1 MKGLWKA
8 ALKRWKSI
16 YISYKVLIIICMLTF
31 SSIIYSV
38 FNTSMEESTH
48 LIIIRTI
55 FASIIGFILENTT
68 KNGVVCNDKVMF
80 FRNAVVGLISITIT
94 VVVIISYIYNVDA
107 SNHSLVLLKDI
118 LFSCI
123 GFLISASEACGSK

>member
-1 MKGLWKA
+1 MKKIMKS
-8 ALKRWKSI
+8 ALKRWKLL

-31 SSIIYSV
+31 ASIIYSV
-38 FNTSMEESTH
+38 FNTSVDESTN
-48 LIIIRTI
+48 LIIIRTV
-55 FASIIGFILENTT
+55 FASIIGFLLENTT
-68 KNGVVCNDKVMF
+68 KNSVVCNDKIMF

-94 VVVIISYIYNVDA
+94 IVVIISYIYNIDA
-107 SNHSLVLLKDI
+107 SSHSLVLLKDI

>member
-1 MKGLWKA
+1 MKTIWKT

-38 FNTSMEESTH
+38 FNTSMGDSTH

-55 FASIIGFILENTT
+55 FASIVGFLLENTT
-68 KNGVVCNDKVMF
+68 KNGVVCNDKVMY

-94 VVVIISYIYNVDA
+94 IVVIICYIYNVDA
-107 SNHSLVLLKDI
+107 TNHSLILLKDI